1 MHSRISD
8 RSVGGRSLRATEI
21 CCDFILPSPYGRH
34 KILHLDNFVAFC
46 FQIQPLK
53 GHTLE
58 TIWNYLEPRAK
69 EIKDSLTHFMLNHSS
84 IEPRKP
90 YDEIWYMDP
99 EGDRYYAA
107 LDSVGMKM
115 QSYLSECYGQ
125 FYSMFHTLLIDQP
138 EDVLL
143 TISKSKEVITRTIDH
158 RLTFCDN
165 TKHALQL
172 ALVALEDQLKI
183 LKDICKGKIRE
194 N

>member
-1 MHSRISD
+1 M
-8 RSVGGRSLRATEI
+8 
-21 CCDFILPSPYGRH
+21 
-34 KILHLDNFVAFC
+34 AFR
-46 FQIQPLK
+46 FQITTSE
-53 GHTLE
+53 GRAMETL
-58 TIWNYLEPRAK
+58 WNYLEPRAK

-99 EGDRYYAA
+99 EGDRYYSE
-107 LDSVGMKM
+107 LDTVGMKM
-115 QSYLSECYGQ
+115 QSYLSECYGK
-125 FYSMFHTLLIDQP
+125 FCSMFHTLLIDQP

-143 TISKSKEVITRTIDH
+143 KISKSKEVITRTIDH

-172 ALVALEDQLKI
+172 ALVALEDQLKT
-183 LKDICKGKIRE
+183 LKDICGENIRE